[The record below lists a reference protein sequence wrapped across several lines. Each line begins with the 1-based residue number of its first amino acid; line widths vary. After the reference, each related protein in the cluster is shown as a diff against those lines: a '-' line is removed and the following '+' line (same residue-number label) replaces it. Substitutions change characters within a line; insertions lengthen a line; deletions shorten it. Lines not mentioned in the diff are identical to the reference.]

1 MHETDDEISSQW
13 EWERVG
19 NQGMIS
25 SIGLY
30 WDWSINQSIALLI
43 NQSNNWFTKRVF
55 YIHEHIFI
63 SNSDPQWKWFV
74 IKIQIY
80 THLSKPIHGVE
91 KKPIHLIQ
99 CLSWKITSD
108 EDNG

>member
-1 MHETDDEISSQW
+1 MRV
-13 EWERVG
+13 RVG

-55 YIHEHIFI
+55 YIYEHIFI
-63 SNSDPQWKWFV
+63 SNSDPQWKGFV
-74 IKIQIY
+74 IKIQMY
-80 THLSKPIHGVE
+80 THPSMPIHGVE
-91 KKPIHLIQ
+91 KETDSSYSMFKLENNKR
-99 CLSWKITSD
+99 W
-108 EDNG
+108 G